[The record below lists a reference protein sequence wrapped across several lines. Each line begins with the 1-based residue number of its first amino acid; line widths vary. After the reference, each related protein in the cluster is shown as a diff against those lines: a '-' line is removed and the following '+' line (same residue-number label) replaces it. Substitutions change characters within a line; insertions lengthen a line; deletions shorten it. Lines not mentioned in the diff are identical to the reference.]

1 MQSPVGVFDC
11 NFGGYARL
19 SDNYIEETTWEY
31 ERTHDVNGNLV
42 SVGDP
47 DAMIVNEPNSFSY
60 NPGVT
65 VASGSPQPP
74 EVHFEYTAAAGY
86 VSGLTLTAPAIPYI
100 NLGDD
105 IEIACSHGSLGSQ
118 NVSYVV
124 RPHPS
129 NGSASTVTESSDNHY
144 DDTQVVTSPSSSPV
158 NVTFGP
164 SSTNLFDTDK
174 PGLYGLDV
182 MAVDGSTNSSYT
194 ASSWI
199 HKPIIVAPTDNHQL
213 IFNIKDSYFAVL
225 YGKPF
230 DLMNVCKQVELNG
243 HVIWREDISEGGD
256 GWEQVQIDLMGQYV
270 DENNTSP

>member
-1 MQSPVGVFDC
+1 MIENNTFKAMQSPVGVFDC

-118 NVSYVV
+118 NVSMLF
-124 RPHPS
+124 
-129 NGSASTVTESSDNHY
+129 AL
-144 DDTQVVTSPSSSPV
+144 TQAMAQRAQSP
-158 NVTFGP
+158 
-164 SSTNLFDTDK
+164 NLLT
-174 PGLYGLDV
+174 
-182 MAVDGSTNSSYT
+182 
-194 ASSWI
+194 
-199 HKPIIVAPTDNHQL
+199 IIMMTHRL
-213 IFNIKDSYFAVL
+213 
-225 YGKPF
+225 
-230 DLMNVCKQVELNG
+230 
-243 HVIWREDISEGGD
+243 
-256 GWEQVQIDLMGQYV
+256 
-270 DENNTSP
+270 